1 MPRRIV
7 CIACAVSLLLA
18 SAAGRTGYI
27 IFSKRYT
34 VSSGYNSYSLTV
46 SRISQTVYDKNKKK
60 LNNNKNT
67 LVAVIKPNEKC
78 LAELELLFDKNE
90 IRKIKKEL
98 EKGYPVLK
106 QTDVYADCKYIKL
119 IDTVSSD
126 KNQIADLVSKSY
138 NDTVEEKKI
147 NFAVDAKGRFL
158 DGDNETLNDYVDP
171 NAAAGVIV
179 SVDSRIQKI
188 AEEAAKNM
196 KKGAVVVMDP
206 STSEILALYSAG
218 NDGLNRALMQ
228 YSVGSAF
235 KIIVASC
242 AEEYG
247 ITLDYTC
254 TGKITVGDT
263 EFSCQNEKAHGEQNI
278 KTALAN
284 SCNCY
289 FVKLALTLGAD
300 KLLKTARDFGF
311 GINYSLMKNYD
322 LLSGNLPSDNDLK
335 SSGQLAL
342 FGFGQG
348 KLTASPLSFCTAL
361 CAVANGGSFKQ
372 PQFILGEI
380 DGAGNYLPAQTAP
393 QREIISRGT
402 SKTVLSYM
410 RYVVESGTG
419 RTADCKKLSAG
430 KTSTAQSGRYENGTE
445 ILNTWFAGVYPYD
458 NPEYAIVVMTENG
471 KSGAG
476 DCCPIF
482 RAIVEKL

>member
-1 MPRRIV
+1 M
-7 CIACAVSLLLA
+7 
-18 SAAGRTGYI
+18 
-27 IFSKRYT
+27 
-34 VSSGYNSYSLTV
+34 
-46 SRISQTVYDKNKKK
+46 
-60 LNNNKNT
+60 
-67 LVAVIKPNEKC
+67 
-78 LAELELLFDKNE
+78 
-90 IRKIKKEL
+90 
-98 EKGYPVLK
+98 
-106 QTDVYADCKYIKL
+106 
-119 IDTVSSD
+119 
-126 KNQIADLVSKSY
+126 
-138 NDTVEEKKI
+138 
-147 NFAVDAKGRFL
+147 DAKGRFL

-348 KLTASPLSFCTAL
+348 KLTASPLSFCAAL